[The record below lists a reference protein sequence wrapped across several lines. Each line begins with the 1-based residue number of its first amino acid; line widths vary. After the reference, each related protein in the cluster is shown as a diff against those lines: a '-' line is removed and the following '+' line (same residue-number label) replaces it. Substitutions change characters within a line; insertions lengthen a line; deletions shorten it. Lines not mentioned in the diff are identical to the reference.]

1 MGRARHLIVTV
12 EQLFKSS
19 AGHFARLGHFIR
31 NIKIFQRHLIC
42 INVDE
47 AHSIYTAGI
56 PLYGLPAFRPAWG
69 KLDELKVLLSNKIRW
84 KAFSA
89 TFPRH
94 ILRTVEKKILKPD
107 YVSIRLTSNR
117 PNTIYATHQVPGSIE
132 DPQNYECFLMKP
144 FDLHRQPH
152 VLIFVDNKDLT
163 SKIAQHLDASL
174 PTEYYG
180 RGIVK
185 HYHSVMSEEYLT
197 QTHESF
203 VREDKICRILV
214 ATSGESVVSVDLRQL
229 NMFTTLPIGS

>member
-19 AGHFARLGHFIR
+19 AGHFARLGHLIR
-31 NIKIFQRHLIC
+31 NNRTFQRQLIR

-47 AHSIYTAGI
+47 AHSIHTTGI

-89 TFPRH
+89 TFPHH

-107 YVSIRLTSNR
+107 YVFIRVTSNR
-117 PNTIYATHQVPGSIE
+117 PNTIYATHQVQGSIE
-132 DPQNYECFLMKP
+132 DPQNYECFLTKP
-144 FDLHRQPH
+144 FNFHSQPH
-152 VLIFVDNKDLT
+152 ILIFVDNKDLT

-174 PTEYYG
+174 PPEYSG
-180 RGIVK
+180 HGIVK
-185 HYHSVMSEEYLT
+185 HYHSVMSEDYLE

-214 ATSGESVVSVDLRQL
+214 ATSGESVVSTESTELRQL
-229 NMFTTLPIGS
+229 DMFNED

>member
-19 AGHFARLGHFIR
+19 AGHFARLGHLIR
-31 NIKIFQRHLIC
+31 NNRTFQRQLIR

-47 AHSIYTAGI
+47 AHSIHTTGI

-84 KAFSA
+84 KAY
-89 TFPRH
+89 
-94 ILRTVEKKILKPD
+94 
-107 YVSIRLTSNR
+107 YVSIRVTSNR
-117 PNTIYATHQVPGSIE
+117 PNTIYATHQVQGSIE
-132 DPQNYECFLMKP
+132 DLQNYECFLTKP
-144 FDLHRQPH
+144 FNFHSQPH
-152 VLIFVDNKDLT
+152 ILIFVDNKDLT

-174 PTEYYG
+174 PPEYSG
-180 RGIVK
+180 HGIVK
-185 HYHSVMSEEYLT
+185 HYHSVMSEDYLE

-214 ATSGESVVSVDLRQL
+214 ATSGESVVSTESTELRQL
-229 NMFTTLPIGS
+229 DMFNED

>member
-19 AGHFARLGHFIR
+19 AGHFSRLGHLIR
-31 NIKIFQRHLIC
+31 NNKTFQHHLIR

-47 AHSIYTAGI
+47 AHSIHTAGI

-69 KLDELKVLLSNKIRW
+69 KLDELKILLSNNIRW

-94 ILRTVEKKILKPD
+94 ILRAVEKKILKPD
-107 YVSIRLTSNR
+107 YISIRLTSNR
-117 PNTIYATHQVPGSIE
+117 PNTIYATHQVHGSIE
-132 DPQNYECFLMKP
+132 DLQNYECFLTKP
-144 FDLHRQPH
+144 FNFHAQPH

-163 SKIAQHLDASL
+163 SKIARHLDALL
-174 PTEYYG
+174 PTEYRG
-180 RGIVK
+180 RGIIK
-185 HYHSVMSEEYLT
+185 HYHSLMSEDYLE

-203 VREDKICRILV
+203 VNDDDKCRILV
-214 ATSGESVVSVDLRQL
+214 ATSGESVVSTNLRHITF
-229 NMFTTLPIGS
+229 NEDFR

>member
-19 AGHFARLGHFIR
+19 AGHFARLGHLIR
-31 NIKIFQRHLIC
+31 NNKIFQRHLIR

-47 AHSIYTAGI
+47 AHSIHTAGI

-69 KLDELKVLLSNKIRW
+69 KLDKLKALLSNKIWW

-94 ILRTVEKKILKPD
+94 ILKTVEKKILKPD

-117 PNTIYATHQVPGSIE
+117 PNTIYATHQVQGSIE
-132 DPQNYECFLMKP
+132 DPQNYECFLTKP
-144 FDLHRQPH
+144 FNFHRQPH

-163 SKIAQHLDASL
+163 SKIARHLDASL
-174 PTEYYG
+174 PAEYCG

-185 HYHSVMSEEYLT
+185 HYHSMMSEDYLE
-197 QTHESF
+197 QAHESF
-203 VREDKICRILV
+203 VEDDKRCRILV
-214 ATSGESVVSVDLRQL
+214 VTSGESVVSID
-229 NMFTTLPIGS
+229 IKSI